1 MKKKI
6 LLVGNISEFL
16 VNIQNT
22 LADEYDVQLC
32 LMQRKSMQGM
42 INVLNPSLI
51 VICTLGVLEKEA
63 GLLSWLDK
71 SSGEMPVLFIAHKD
85 ECNDFMK
92 VCPSKRYTYLTLP
105 ADLDEIVKKCNE
117 LANRDPAQTKKGRI
131 KSVLIID
138 DSPVTLRYIK
148 NQLKDFYNVLLATD
162 GAMGV
167 KKALESKPDLILLD
181 YEMPGMDGRE
191 TFLNL
196 KIDEETEN
204 IPVIFLTGVSD
215 KKKVQEVLS
224 MQPAGYMLKPVES
237 EQLIE
242 KVYSVIG
249 E

>member
-16 VNIQNT
+16 VNIQNA
-22 LADEYDVQLC
+22 LDDEYDVQLC
-32 LMQRKSMQGM
+32 LMQKKSMQGM
-42 INVLNPSLI
+42 IKVLNPALI
-51 VICTLGVLEKEA
+51 VICTLGVYDKEP
-63 GLLSWLDK
+63 GLLSWLDRD
-71 SSGEMPVLFIAHKD
+71 SGEMPVLFIALKD
-85 ECNDFMK
+85 ECNEFMK
-92 VCPSKRYTYLTLP
+92 VCLSKRYTYLTLP
-105 ADLDEIVKKCNE
+105 ADLDEIVKKSNE
-117 LANRDPAQTKKGRI
+117 LANAEPVRSKKTRI
-131 KSVLIID
+131 KSILIID

-148 NQLKDFYNVLLATD
+148 NELKDYYNVLLATD

-167 KKALESKPDLILLD
+167 KKAHESKPDLILLD

-196 KIDEETEN
+196 KVDEETEN

-224 MQPAGYMLKPVES
+224 MQPAGYMLKPVEA
-237 EQLIE
+237 EQLVE